1 MPAKIRQ
8 YEDLEQQAV
17 VSRAKM
23 TPVSGGPLSR
33 FLLAIPNGS
42 HLAGDTKHR
51 AIKMA
56 RLKALGLR
64 PGASDLLLALQ
75 HGPYAGLFIEMKKQR
90 GHFPSPRAAERAF
103 SDDQRLFHRDAGEGG
118 FATALCYGAA
128 EADLVISQYLSGDLD
143 WERWNP

>member
-1 MPAKIRQ
+1 MPSRILQ

-17 VSRAKM
+17 VTHARM
-23 TPVSGGPLSR
+23 TSVAGGPLSR

-42 HLAGDTKHR
+42 HLAGDSRQR

-64 PGASDLLLALQ
+64 TGASDLLLALQ

-90 GHFPSPRAAERAF
+90 GHFSTPRAAERAF
-103 SDDQRLFHRDAGEGG
+103 SDEQRLFHQDAAEGG
-118 FATALCYGAA
+118 YATALCYGAA
-128 EADLVISQYLSGDLD
+128 EADLAIKQYLTGDLD